1 MNLHVVETVEGFVAD
16 RTGELGWTNKDL
28 RRRRDPVLRN
38 GRVRWFGSVQERGRK
53 CYI

>member
-16 RTGELGWTNKDL
+16 RTRELGWTNKDL
-28 RRRRDPVLRN
+28 RRRRDPVLR
-38 GRVRWFGSVQERGRK
+38 WFGSVEERGRK